1 MTAHADYHEVMFSD
15 KISPVHVIFGYAT
28 NGIAEYRDDTTNEF
42 AITEKLIRNAVI
54 VMEM

>member
-1 MTAHADYHEVMFSD
+1 MTAHADYHEVMLSN
-15 KISPVHVIFGYAT
+15 KISQVHIIFGYAALPNT
-28 NGIAEYRDDTTNEF
+28 VMKLRLIF